1 MNVLRVGTRGSQ
13 LALWQARTFSA
24 AVKRTGGPPAEICV
38 IKTSGDR
45 LAQAPL
51 SQVGGKRLFVKELE
65 DALLRRDVDVAVH
78 SAKDMPVVLADE
90 LIIGA
95 VLPREDPRDA
105 LVLPAQSGPATTQD
119 AAAVVQALGPTPRVG
134 TGSVRRIA
142 QLRRLIPQAR
152 FALVRGNLDTRL
164 RKIDAGD
171 YDVLVLAAAGLRR
184 LGLHRRIST
193 TLPIDV
199 CVPAPGQGAI
209 AVELRAEEPG
219 LHAIVAR
226 TSDAAAQASVEA
238 ERALVAALGGGCQVP
253 IGAIAVACGAE
264 LDMHALVSS
273 LDGTRA
279 PRCHGRGPLT
289 DPEALGRRL
298 ADQLI
303 AHGAAAILEDV
314 WRSKAPGEEGS

>member
-1 MNVLRVGTRGSQ
+1 MNVVRVGTRGSQ
-13 LALWQARTFSA
+13 LALWQARAFSA
-24 AVKRTGGPPAEICV
+24 AVERTGGPPAEICV

-45 LAQAPL
+45 LAEASV

-65 DALLRRDVDVAVH
+65 DALLGRDVDVAVH
-78 SAKDMPVVLADE
+78 SAKDLPAMLPDE

-95 VLPREDPRDA
+95 ALPREDPRDA

-119 AAAVVQALGPTPRVG
+119 AAAVVRALGPTPRVG
-134 TGSVRRIA
+134 TGSVRRLA

-152 FALVRGNLDTRL
+152 FAPVRGNLDTRL

-171 YDVLVLAAAGLRR
+171 YDALVLAAAGLRR

-193 TLPIDV
+193 TLPVDV

-209 AVELRAEEPG
+209 VIELRAEDSG
-219 LHAIVAR
+219 LHAIIAR
-226 TSDAAAQASVEA
+226 TSDAGTQAAVEA

-253 IGAIAVACGAE
+253 IGAIAVPRGAE
-264 LDMHALVSS
+264 LEMHALVSS
-273 LDGTRA
+273 LDGARA
-279 PRCHGRGPLT
+279 PRGHGRGPLA
-289 DPEALGRRL
+289 DPAALGRCL

-303 AHGAAAILEDV
+303 ALGAAAILEDV
-314 WRSKAPGEEGS
+314 LRSQASGEEES